1 MRRTVVGVL
10 FSGKA
15 ISDGVVNSSGGR
27 NFMKRVLRFVF
38 AFCLVVC
45 MAGPALS
52 QSRSTGEI
60 RGTATDSSGA
70 VLPGVTVTVLNI
82 DTGVTATFVTNGDG
96 LYDTV
101 STPTGTYRISFEKAG
116 FKKLVRGPITLEVN
130 TITENATLGVGSVS
144 ELVSVSAEAPLLETE
159 SAQ

>member
-1 MRRTVVGVL
+1 M
-10 FSGKA
+10 
-15 ISDGVVNSSGGR
+15 VNLWGGR
-27 NFMKRVLRFVF
+27 NSIDGLFRL
-38 AFCLVVC
+38 AIACCLIVW

-82 DTGVTATFVTNGDG
+82 NTGVTATFVTNGDG

-101 STPTGTYRISFEKAG
+101 STPTGTYQISFEKTG

-130 TITENATLGVGSVS
+130 TITENATLAVGSVS

-159 SAQ
+159 SAQQAS

>member
-1 MRRTVVGVL
+1 MRKKRVGVPFWGESRL
-10 FSGKA
+10 WGM
-15 ISDGVVNSSGGR
+15 VNFWGGR
-27 NFMKRVLRFVF
+27 ISMNGLFRL
-38 AFCLVVC
+38 ALAYCLVVC

-82 DTGVTATFVTNGDG
+82 NTRVATTFVTNGDG

-101 STPTGTYRISFEKAG
+101 STPTGTYQISFEKTG
-116 FKKLVRGPITLEVN
+116 FKKLVRGPITLGVN
-130 TITENATLGVGSVS
+130 TITENATLRVGS
-144 ELVSVSAEAPLLETE
+144 
-159 SAQ
+159 